1 LSTPYKRVVV
11 RRNIVESFTSAVRNS
26 LFGLTL
32 QRCGAPFPGSPKPS
46 AATARR

>member
-1 LSTPYKRVVV
+1 V

-32 QRCGAPFPGSPKPS
+32 QRCGAPFPGYPQAK
-46 AATARR
+46 RRNRKTLELSCVTY